1 MGRGFFRD
9 FLAAAYTDQYNA
21 SRSIPRFPKQRTAL
35 SSHPLVNIHMQGLKV
50 LIVEDDGDLRG
61 LYCFLLA
68 NEGCQVRA
76 VRNGL
81 EAITEIESNRP
92 DIVVTDIALPVFGG
106 LDLIKTIRADEDL
119 ADLPV
124 LAMTNFAEHFHERA
138 LEVGADKAIGKP
150 DEVSVLREAI
160 QSLLLRSRA

>member
-1 MGRGFFRD
+1 M
-9 FLAAAYTDQYNA
+9 
-21 SRSIPRFPKQRTAL
+21 
-35 SSHPLVNIHMQGLKV
+35 
-50 LIVEDDGDLRG
+50 IVEDDGDLRG

-68 NEGCQVRA
+68 SEGCQVRA

-92 DIVVTDIALPVFGG
+92 DIVVTDIAMPVFGG
-106 LDLIKTIRADEDL
+106 LDLIKTIRAHDDL

-160 QSLLLRSRA
+160 QSVLLRSRA